1 MMQIRRREVIYLLSA
16 TILWPRRA
24 HATEVPR
31 IGFVG
36 NSTASLEANLVEPFR
51 EGLRELGYV
60 EGENVH
66 IEYRWAEGNYERL
79 PDLFSELIA
88 MKVDVVVSAGTP
100 AGRAFQKVSA
110 TIPYVMVA
118 VGDPVG
124 TGFVDSLG
132 HPGGNFTGLTSIA
145 PELEGKRL
153 ELLTEILPDI
163 SSFAVLWNPA
173 NAYMKATEQRV
184 QEAAQVLGLKV
195 LSLGVQNSDEL
206 ESAFSEILSQRP
218 EALNVLADRLFLHNR
233 DRIIGFALQHRLP
246 GVHVYKEL
254 VEVGGLMS
262 YGPNYADMHRR
273 AAWYVD
279 RILKGAKP
287 ADLPVEGPA
296 LFELVINLKT
306 AKTLGLEI
314 PPSLMARATEIIE

>member
-1 MMQIRRREVIYLLSA
+1 MQIRRRDAIYLLSA
-16 TILWPRRA
+16 TIVWPRIAR
-24 HATEVPR
+24 ATELPR

-60 EGENVH
+60 EGENIHV
-66 IEYRWAEGNYERL
+66 EYRWAEGNYERL
-79 PDLFSELIA
+79 PDLFTELVA
-88 MKVDVVVSAGTP
+88 EKVDIVVSAGTP
-100 AGRAFQKVSA
+100 AGRAFQKVST

-124 TGFVDSLG
+124 TGFVESLG

-153 ELLTEILPDI
+153 ELLTEVLPTL
-163 SSFAVLWNPA
+163 SSFAVLWNPG
-173 NAYMKATEQRV
+173 NAYMQATEKRV
-184 QEAAQVLGLKV
+184 QEAAQILGLKV
-195 LSLGVQNSDEL
+195 LSLGVQNLDEL
-206 ESAFSEILSQRP
+206 ENAFSEILREQP

-233 DRIIGFALQHRLP
+233 DRIIGFAMEHRLP

-254 VEVGGLMS
+254 VEAGGLMS
-262 YGPNYADMHRR
+262 YGPNYPDMHRR

-306 AKTLGLEI
+306 AKILDLEI
-314 PPSLMARATEIIE
+314 SPSLIARATEIIE